1 MMLRCASATH
11 DPSPMTSRNR
21 TQASSP
27 TMRLRRRVWWYH
39 AGRNSGSRMSGLL
52 GSMRRLLLLLLRA
65 AGRAGSGRDRR
76 RTLDG
81 AEHIDHF
88 HGAGVVLG
96 GRRRGAGVVLVAA
109 F

>member
-1 MMLRCASATH
+1 MMLRCANATH
-11 DPSPMTSRNR
+11 DPSPITSRNR
-21 TQASSP
+21 TQAQSP

-39 AGRNSGSRMSGLL
+39 AGRNSSSRMSCLL
-52 GSMRRLLLLLLRA
+52 GSMRRLLLLLRA
-65 AGRAGSGRDRR
+65 AGRAGYGRDRR

-96 GRRRGAGVVLVAA
+96 GRRRRAGVVLVAA